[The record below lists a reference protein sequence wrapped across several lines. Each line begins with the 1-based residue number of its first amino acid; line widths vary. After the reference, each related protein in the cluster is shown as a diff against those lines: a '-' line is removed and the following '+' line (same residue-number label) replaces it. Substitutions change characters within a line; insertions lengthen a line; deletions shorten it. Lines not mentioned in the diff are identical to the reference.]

1 MERPRPSAG
10 ARQPRARISSLGG
23 GRSDLGIR
31 PPALTVQR
39 LCQSPRLQHA
49 FRQLHRCGPRPVAHF
64 VAELLD
70 SIGADPAAIDLVL
83 TWRRQLDPDLIAA
96 LAGEFSLPLD
106 LVATP

>member
-10 ARQPRARISSLGG
+10 AGQPRARISSLGG
-23 GRSDLGIR
+23 GRSDSGIR
-31 PPALTVQR
+31 PPALAVQR
-39 LCQSPRLQHA
+39 LQSPRLQHA

-70 SIGADPAAIDLVL
+70 SIGANPAAIDLVL

-96 LAGEFSLPLD
+96 IAGEFSLPLD
-106 LVATP
+106 LVAAP